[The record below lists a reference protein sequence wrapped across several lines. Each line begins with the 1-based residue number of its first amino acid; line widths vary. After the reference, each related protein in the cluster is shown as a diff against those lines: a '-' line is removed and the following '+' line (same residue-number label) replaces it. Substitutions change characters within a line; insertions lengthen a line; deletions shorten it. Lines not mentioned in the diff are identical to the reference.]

1 MNLDY
6 KNLFTSSKLKSKL
19 SSEQFKLSETL
30 LDKRYELNLSF
41 TEISKI
47 VGVNEDEYIKYEYGN
62 TDIPVECYQK
72 AIKRIEEYEVGGI
85 KND

>member
-30 LDKRYELNLSF
+30 LDKRYELNLSL
-41 TEISKI
+41 TETSKI
-47 VGVNEDEYIKYEYGN
+47 VGVHEDEYIKYEYGN
-62 TDIPVECYQK
+62 TDVPVECYQK
-72 AIKRIEEYEVGGI
+72 SVKRLEEYRRQLR
-85 KND
+85 

>member
-47 VGVNEDEYIKYEYGN
+47 VGVNE
-62 TDIPVECYQK
+62 
-72 AIKRIEEYEVGGI
+72 
-85 KND
+85 